1 MKRLQ
6 IEQILSGFIFPIF
19 ADLEGTAQPG
29 PTTNADEIAAMSADN
44 EIEKSVPKAA
54 NAIVTNVTR
63 QGNQTTSS
71 TSVTTIQAPLTRAS
85 NILSSVTAR

>member
-1 MKRLQ
+1 
-6 IEQILSGFIFPIF
+6 
-19 ADLEGTAQPG
+19 
-29 PTTNADEIAAMSADN
+29 MSADN